1 MATSYPLFYNS
12 IVTDN
17 VGDRPYDADSFSL
30 WLAKFFRTGVFAGEF
45 EITEVSGMTV
55 TVSGGYVNING
66 KVMIFDDKT
75 FEFDQASTNADR
87 YDNVVIER
95 NDTDRQFYFKVVKGT
110 PDSPAPSPVRTGGKY
125 QLVVARVRVRKGATA
140 IRRSDVEDTRA
151 YKSLCGIV
159 AGTVEEMNFEAFT
172 AQFEAYFDEFKT
184 DNMDAFETWFE
195 SIRGI
200 LDEDVA
206 GNLQNEIDND
216 VVKRVDP
223 RIAVDPNVDPSSTLN
238 PDGALFD
245 IAYRKFDWRDAFYAA
260 GNICYLKFLLKYM
273 VQKLYEHEEVKTVCV
288 AKNNLTVPGKT
299 SSGMGTLEIDF
310 AGDYDT
316 EKYYLW
322 NVECTLNN
330 AKLPYMSASSGGFT
344 NISTIGGSKA
354 IISNNAS
361 AWVNY
366 TGYFTLTLKRRS

>member
-30 WLAKFFRTGVFAGEF
+30 WLSKFFTTGVFAGEF
-45 EITEVSGMTV
+45 AVTEVSGMTV

-66 KVMIFDDKT
+66 KVMIFDDT
-75 FEFDQASTNADR
+75 TLALSQANPSLARTDSI
-87 YDNVVIER
+87 VIER
-95 NDTDRQFYFKVVKGT
+95 NDTDRQFYLKVVKGVDGGSPT
-110 PDSPAPSPVRTGGKY
+110 PPVRTGGIY
-125 QLVVARVRVRKGATA
+125 QLVIARVLVRAGATSITRA
-140 IRRSDVEDTRA
+140 NIQDTRA
-151 YKSLCGIV
+151 DKDLCGIV
-159 AGTVEEMNFEAFT
+159 AGTVEEMDFGQFT
-172 AQFEAYFDEFKT
+172 AQFEDYFQDFMDT
-184 DNMDAFETWFE
+184 NMAGFTAWFE

-216 VVKRVDP
+216 VVKRADP
-223 RIAVDPNVDPSSTLN
+223 TFIINPLGRNHPDRELFNIAFNEFNWIDAFHTTPEAA
-238 PDGALFD
+238 DGA
-245 IAYRKFDWRDAFYAA
+245 
-260 GNICYLKFLLKYM
+260 YLLFLLSYI
-273 VQKLYEHEEVKTVCV
+273 VQKLYAHEEIKTVCV
-288 AKNNLTVPGKT
+288 AKPNLTVPGKT
-299 SSGMGTLEIDF
+299 SSGVGTLEINF
-310 AGDYDT
+310 ASDYDT
-316 EKYYLW
+316 EKYSLW

-330 AKLPYMSASSGGFT
+330 AKLPYVSASGGFT

>member
-1 MATSYPLFYNS
+1 MATSYPLFYNL

-30 WLAKFFRTGVFAGEF
+30 WLAKFFTTGVFAGEF
-45 EITEVSGMTV
+45 AVTEVSGMTV
-55 TVSGGYVNING
+55 TVSGGFVNIGG
-66 KVMIFDDKT
+66 KVMVFDET
-75 FEFDQASTNADR
+75 TLELDQAGANTNR
-87 YDNVVIER
+87 YDNIVIER
-95 NDTDRQFYFKVVKGT
+95 NDTDRQFYLKVVKGVA
-110 PDSPAPSPVRTGGKY
+110 DSTAPAPVRTGGVY
-125 QLVVARVRVRKGATA
+125 QLVIARVHIRAGATA
-140 IRRSDVEDTRA
+140 ISRSDVQDTRA
-151 YKSLCGIV
+151 DKTLCGIV
-159 AGTVEEMNFEAFT
+159 AGTVEEMDFEAFT

-184 DNMDAFETWFE
+184 GNQADFEAWFET
-195 SIRGI
+195 IQGI

-216 VVKRVDP
+216 VVKRADP
-223 RIAVDPNVDPSSTLN
+223 RITVDPDVDPSSTLN

-245 IAYRKFDWRDAFYAA
+245 IAYRKFDWRDAFYAD

-299 SSGMGTLEIDF
+299 SSGVGTLEIDF
-310 AGDYDT
+310 ASDYDT

-322 NVECTLNN
+322 NVEGTLNN
-330 AKLPYMSASSGGFT
+330 FKLPYMTANGNFT
-344 NISTIGGSKA
+344 NISNVGGTKA

>member
-30 WLAKFFRTGVFAGEF
+30 WLAKFFTTGVFAGEF
-45 EITEVSGMTV
+45 AVTEVSGMNV
-55 TVSGGYVNING
+55 TISGGYVNING

-87 YDNVVIER
+87 YDNIVIER

-110 PDSPAPSPVRTGGKY
+110 PDSPAPSPTRTSGKY

-151 YKSLCGIV
+151 YKSICGIV
-159 AGTVEEMNFEAFT
+159 AGTVEEMDFEAFT

-195 SIRGI
+195 TIQGI

-216 VVKRVDP
+216 VVKRSDP
-223 RIAVDPNVDPSSTLN
+223 TFTINPLGRNH
-238 PDGALFD
+238 PDGELFN
-245 IAYRKFDWRDAFYAA
+245 IAFNEFNWLDAFHTTPEAA
-260 GNICYLKFLLKYM
+260 DGAYLLFLLSYI

-299 SSGMGTLEIDF
+299 SSGIGTLEIDF

-366 TGYFTLTLKRRS
+366 AGYFTLTLKRRS